1 MPTKKQTLEFI
12 RGYTGGLETAG
23 MNTNNLQRR
32 KVGELNASVTKA
44 VKTKGFPKSIRNRW
58 LKMVLKHDA
67 SPEEV
72 AEFSKSLKR
81 KALISGGDAP
91 SGPKAKIKVSAK
103 NFTSVTKLGKPLPKD
118 KSGFLKVKSVKKS
131 TTIQKKSKDD
141 MKGFLDGLPSK

>member
-32 KVGELNASVTKA
+32 KVGELNAEVTKA
-44 VKTKGFPKSIRNRW
+44 VNTKGFPKSIRNRW

-72 AEFSKSLKR
+72 AEFSNTK
-81 KALISGGDAP
+81 
-91 SGPKAKIKVSAK
+91 K
-103 NFTSVTKLGKPLPKD
+103 NQRM
-118 KSGFLKVKSVKKS
+118 
-131 TTIQKKSKDD
+131 I
-141 MKGFLDGLPSK
+141 

>member
-1 MPTKKQTLEFI
+1 MPTKKMTVEFI

-23 MNTNNLQRR
+23 MNTKYLQKR

-44 VKTKGFPKSIRNRW
+44 VNTKGFPKSIRNRW

-72 AEFSKSLKR
+72 EEFSKSMRR

-91 SGPKAKIKVSAK
+91 SGPKAKVKVSAK
-103 NFTSVTKLGKPLPKD
+103 NFTSVNKLGKPLPKD
-118 KSGFLKVKSVKKS
+118 KSGFTKVKSVKKS
-131 TTIQKKSKDD
+131 TIIQKKN
-141 MKGFLDGLPSK
+141 